1 MKKVISL
8 ILVLISMN
16 LYSQEYS
23 FNRKLVSVKYVDSK
37 GNKKQSTISKTDN
50 SYKISFEKATDPRN
64 SPIIS
69 IYNDNDESGYYAF
82 SKKFDNTEIGGYLYE
97 CNLFYSTE
105 RSDGV
110 TIYFAFDKSHFI
122 IVYQDKI
129 VEYFNLELMKK
140 NRK

>member
-1 MKKVISL
+1 MKKIISL
-8 ILVLISMN
+8 ILVLVSIN
-16 LYSQEYS
+16 LHSQEYS

-37 GNKKQSTISKTDN
+37 GNKKQSMISKTDN
-50 SYKISFEKATDPRN
+50 SYKINFEKAAEARN

-69 IYNDNDESGYYAF
+69 IYNDNDEKGYYAF

-97 CNLFYSTE
+97 CNLFFSTE
-105 RSDGV
+105 RNDGV

-129 VEYFNLELMKK
+129 IEYFNFELMKK